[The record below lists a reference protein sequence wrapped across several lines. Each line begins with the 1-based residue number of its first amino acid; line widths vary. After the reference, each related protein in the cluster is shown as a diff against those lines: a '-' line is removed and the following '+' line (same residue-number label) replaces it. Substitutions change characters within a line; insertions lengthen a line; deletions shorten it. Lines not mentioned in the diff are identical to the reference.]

1 LPPSVE
7 VLGGGGVEH
16 NSVSRKKGKIEGRRT
31 RRRSHSVVGVG
42 GNVVQDGRILV
53 YETGEGAIG
62 GGGDGHSCCQFF
74 ATAWL
79 PAWIQKVRDY
89 DAIGAFEL
97 GQKGIQA
104 GRYGGGDYRGG

>member
-7 VLGGGGVEH
+7 VLEGGVVEH
-16 NSVSRKKGKIEGRRT
+16 NSVSRKKGKTEGRRT

-53 YETGEGAIG
+53 YETGKGAIG

-79 PAWIQKVRDY
+79 PAWIQQVRDY
-89 DAIGAFEL
+89 HAIGAFEL